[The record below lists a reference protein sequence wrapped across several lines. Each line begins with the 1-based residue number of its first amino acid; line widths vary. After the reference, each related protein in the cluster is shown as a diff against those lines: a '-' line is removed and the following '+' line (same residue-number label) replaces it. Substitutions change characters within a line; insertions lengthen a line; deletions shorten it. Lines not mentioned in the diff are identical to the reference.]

1 MPGSAK
7 HRPSPSLEIDHEKV
21 KSVESGQPFDGLR
34 IESRRREVTAADVE
48 AFARLTGDLHP
59 VHLDAEWASS
69 SIFGERIAPGMLV
82 LSFSIALVELDYS
95 RVVAL
100 RRLRH
105 VVFKRPAY
113 FGDTIYVDAVV
124 TGGKQLNADI
134 SLVDLRWIVRNGE
147 DRTLLRAALQVLW
160 RTTSVDQPAAGV
172 TGQQEP
178 GRASEDRPPG
188 ALPL

>member
-1 MPGSAK
+1 M
-7 HRPSPSLEIDHEKV
+7 
-21 KSVESGQPFDGLR
+21 SVETDQPFANLR
-34 IESRRREVTAADVE
+34 IASRRREVTAADVE
-48 AFARLTGDLHP
+48 TFARLTGDLHP

-69 SIFGERIAPGMLV
+69 SIFGARIAPGMLV

-124 TGGKQLNADI
+124 TGGKQLSPDI
-134 SLVDLRWIVRNGE
+134 SLVDLRWVVRNDE
-147 DRTLLRAALQVLW
+147 DKALLRAALQVLW
-160 RTTSVDQPAAGV
+160 RTGLTDRLVDAPTDGC
-172 TGQQEP
+172 EP
-178 GRASEDRPPG
+178 IRRGHDGPPELPFRGRS
-188 ALPL
+188 